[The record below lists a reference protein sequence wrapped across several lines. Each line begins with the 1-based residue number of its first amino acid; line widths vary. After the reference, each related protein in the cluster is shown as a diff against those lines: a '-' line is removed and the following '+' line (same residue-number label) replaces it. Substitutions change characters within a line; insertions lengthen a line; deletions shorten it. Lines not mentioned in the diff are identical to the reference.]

1 MKLSPMVR
9 LRSRATVAGTS
20 RLGNAMAHTRVTRV
34 DNEPMLVKQREFIA
48 RSRVGSEPTLAG
60 VTNVGDGLTSN

>member
-1 MKLSPMVR
+1 
-9 LRSRATVAGTS
+9 
-20 RLGNAMAHTRVTRV
+20 MAHTLATPV
-34 DNEPMLVKQREFIA
+34 DDQPMLLKQREFIA